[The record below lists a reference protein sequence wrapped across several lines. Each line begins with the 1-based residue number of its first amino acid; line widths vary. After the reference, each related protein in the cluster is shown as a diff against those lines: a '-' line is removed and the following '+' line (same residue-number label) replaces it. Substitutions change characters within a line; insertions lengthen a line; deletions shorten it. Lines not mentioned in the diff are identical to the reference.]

1 VNTASP
7 PVCDVLV
14 VGGGAAGIACAIELA
29 SAGMKAEL
37 CEQTPRL
44 GGAVHRQPLIEGGTA
59 ITSPALRRRWRR
71 LSSAFARTGIMP
83 RLGHVFLGVDAA
95 GLSLLEDRASG
106 RVVSLRARAVI
117 IATGAIE
124 RVRPRPGWHLPG
136 VATAGGMQVMLKETG
151 TPPAG
156 RVLVAGN
163 GPLTLALAAQ
173 LARLGNP
180 PVAVVE
186 AGDPLAR
193 WPAAWRMALRPGL
206 LAEACH
212 HLATLKMAG
221 VPWLRGAE
229 VTAVRRD
236 GRALVATVDHRDGA
250 VREIA
255 ADHIALHDGIRGID
269 MAGLSG
275 GPQAAMP
282 LVLGA
287 GDCREVLGAVGAEVD
302 GRSAARQAIARLTSR
317 DMAAGAI
324 GGALDRERAAQALL
338 ADLFRPVSPV
348 DRLAALPDE
357 TILCRCEKMTVGDLR
372 RLASADAS
380 LSPREIKLNGRFGM
394 GACQGRFCA
403 EWTMRL
409 ASAHAGQTAAAASEL
424 TGSRWPLRPVSVGS
438 IVAGD

>member
-1 VNTASP
+1 
-7 PVCDVLV
+7 
-14 VGGGAAGIACAIELA
+14 
-29 SAGMKAEL
+29 
-37 CEQTPRL
+37 
-44 GGAVHRQPLIEGGTA
+44 
-59 ITSPALRRRWRR
+59 
-71 LSSAFARTGIMP
+71 
-83 RLGHVFLGVDAA
+83 
-95 GLSLLEDRASG
+95 
-106 RVVSLRARAVI
+106 
-117 IATGAIE
+117 
-124 RVRPRPGWHLPG
+124 
-136 VATAGGMQVMLKETG
+136 
-151 TPPAG
+151 
-156 RVLVAGN
+156 
-163 GPLTLALAAQ
+163 
-173 LARLGNP
+173 
-180 PVAVVE
+180 
-186 AGDPLAR
+186 
-193 WPAAWRMALRPGL
+193 MALRPGL
-206 LAEACH
+206 LAEAFR
-212 HLATLKMAG
+212 HLATLRMAG
-221 VPWLRGAE
+221 VPWLRGSE

-236 GRALVATVDHRDGA
+236 GRALVATVDGRDGA

-255 ADHIALHDGIRGID
+255 ADHIALHDGIRSVD
-269 MAGLSG
+269 MAGLSS

-287 GDCREVLGAVGAEVD
+287 GDCREVLGAVGAEAD

-372 RLASADAS
+372 RLASAGAS

-409 ASAHAGQTAAAASEL
+409 ASAHADQTAAATSEL